1 MARIRKNPEYKG
13 VKVKVTGS
21 FVIDQ
26 HRFSFTGCSGREAC
40 ERLRAYIGNV
50 QQHAEELPVS
60 ALSGNFRRAT
70 ILLPEDRDDGA
81 VISVC
86 INSVCNGHTYDYTRL
101 IPVLH
106 QLCEIYDFPELAEIL
121 NAGQQDEDKG
131 DTDPTPAAPP
141 KLVAARFDILEA
153 ETRVLMDQLGYLV
166 ELMRREDVKEALDH
180 GLRTAHA
187 RTKRLITQVTT
198 IKADL

>member
-1 MARIRKNPEYKG
+1 MARIRKNPEFKG
-13 VKVKVTGS
+13 VKVNVKGS
-21 FVIDQ
+21 FVLDQ

-70 ILLPEDRDDGA
+70 ILLTEDRDDGA

-86 INSVCNGHTYDYTRL
+86 INGHTYDYTRL

-121 NAGQQDEDKG
+121 NAVQHAPAKAPI
-131 DTDPTPAAPP
+131 TDQLAS
-141 KLVAARFDILEA
+141 LEA
-153 ETRVLMDQLGYLV
+153 EMEVLMNHLGYMV
-166 ELMRREDVKEALDH
+166 ELMRREGTKEPLDD
-180 GLRTAHA
+180 GLRAAHA
-187 RTKRLITQVTT
+187 GTKRLIAKVSA